1 MRHILVVDDEAAI
14 CEILQMGLEHDGTCR
29 VTCTATAD
37 DAMAAVQNDRP
48 DAAIIDAV
56 LQLGS
61 GLVLAR
67 EVVALDVPVLV
78 TSGEP
83 GHQQRL
89 RDAGCYF
96 LPKPFSISQL
106 LVETRRL
113 LDEAADRKALLAAG
127 LDRLLH
133 PRRERT
139 GLALGLSATQG

>member
-37 DAMAAVQNDRP
+37 EAMAVVQNDRP
-48 DAAIIDAV
+48 DAAVIDAV
-56 LQLGS
+56 LQRES
-61 GLVLAR
+61 GLILAR
-67 EVVALDVPVLV
+67 DVVALDVPVLV

-89 RDAGCYF
+89 RDADCYF
-96 LPKPFSISQL
+96 LPKPFAISQL

-133 PRRERT
+133 PGREGARV
-139 GLALGLSATQG
+139 ALGLPATQG